1 MQIYLRERIYK
12 DHFDNK
18 LLLCNVCSSNP
29 FFAYS
34 ARLNWKEIL
43 HLDWK
48 YKFLNQNII
57 PSESSTM
64 TRSCSISICS
74 MNKWTINQH
83 DLRQWVYLDWCYTL
97 YQFSNGASFQNA
109 HSYSTAITETGVP
122 IPRRP
127 TGETAIWCS
136 WTFPDLSMFGLV
148 RVCFHYSH
156 TCACT
161 AAQPAAGAGAVCLP
175 VPGVGHGSHGLFQ
188 ALPTLYVQ
196 QHILLVTLKGSS
208 FSQVVPL

>member
-1 MQIYLRERIYK
+1 MFAHQINFLHILQDWTEKRYL
-12 DHFDNK
+12 
-18 LLLCNVCSSNP
+18 
-29 FFAYS
+29 
-34 ARLNWKEIL
+34 L

-48 YKFLNQNII
+48 YKFLKQNII

-64 TRSCSISICS
+64 THSCSISIYS

-97 YQFSNGASFQNA
+97 YQFGNGASFQNA

-136 WTFPDLSMFGLV
+136 WTFPDLSMFGFSMCLLSLQ
-148 RVCFHYSH
+148 SH
-156 TCACT
+156 MCACT
-161 AAQPAAGAGAVCLP
+161 AAWPAAGAGAVCLP
-175 VPGVGHGSHGLFQ
+175 VPGVGHGSQGLFQ